1 MSQHQ
6 WSYMKES
13 WIDDETVGPID
24 ETAFLQQLRDGTI
37 KPHWTVGSPTRTKRQ
52 WVKAQDNAICN
63 QAIVEG
69 RAQVREEKEKAK
81 SLKRAE
87 REQQNRQ
94 AEQTKLLKLQA
105 AELDRKAAEL
115 AEREESQRQAEA
127 IEKSHQ
133 EELSRQRDVIASQPA
148 QPDFAGV
155 ISNPAPQLHATPVYQ
170 QPVKISQQ
178 VHVHTTYRENK
189 KSVGLALMLTFLFG
203 PFGMFYCTVS
213 GAIVMILLWFL
224 SCIPAVLTLGFSMI
238 LTVPL
243 LWTIQLAWAAWA
255 ASDS

>member
-94 AEQTKLLKLQA
+94 AALLNMGMHTHCAQKGMTVQGGSKLIFFLIFQ
-105 AELDRKAAEL
+105 
-115 AEREESQRQAEA
+115 
-127 IEKSHQ
+127 
-133 EELSRQRDVIASQPA
+133 LST
-148 QPDFAGV
+148 F
-155 ISNPAPQLHATPVYQ
+155 
-170 QPVKISQQ
+170 KIS
-178 VHVHTTYRENK
+178 E
-189 KSVGLALMLTFLFG
+189 
-203 PFGMFYCTVS
+203 
-213 GAIVMILLWFL
+213 
-224 SCIPAVLTLGFSMI
+224 
-238 LTVPL
+238 
-243 LWTIQLAWAAWA
+243 
-255 ASDS
+255 